1 MPFMKPENPQPTETR
16 KPLDKKHTLNH
27 GKDRSTVC
35 VCVYIYS
42 IGLGSFCVLKL
53 KNLASHETRQDRT
66 KGAKLKTSRADPMAR
81 SLWEPGFRV

>member
-35 VCVYIYS
+35 VCIYIY
-42 IGLGSFCVLKL
+42 IFHRVREFLCPK
-53 KNLASHETRQDRT
+53 T
-66 KGAKLKTSRADPMAR
+66 KKFGQP
-81 SLWEPGFRV
+81 